1 MSLPSHHCPTL
12 AEIRRYRALV
22 ERLAQ
27 RDGARAAAA
36 LLEVDPQTIR
46 AMISGRFWPGRDV
59 IARLRVV
66 FGGRLWGLI

>member
-1 MSLPSHHCPTL
+1 MSLPAHHCPTL
-12 AEIRRYRALV
+12 REIRRYRALV
-22 ERLAQ
+22 RRLAQ

-36 LLEVDPQTIR
+36 MLGVDKRTVG